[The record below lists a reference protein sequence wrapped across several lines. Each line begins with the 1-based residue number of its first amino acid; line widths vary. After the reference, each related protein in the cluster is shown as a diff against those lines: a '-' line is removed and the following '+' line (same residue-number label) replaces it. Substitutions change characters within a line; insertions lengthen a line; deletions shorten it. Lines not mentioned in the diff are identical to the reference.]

1 MPLERSSEGSGY
13 GTSLTRRQQTEAAPG
28 EIPGK
33 HHHHPRSNHAE
44 DHQGRHRQGRLRS
57 RLQLVVV
64 ASRAGSDPGSR
75 PAAAASLGFHPRSR
89 VRPEGQRPMVHTEKQ
104 NTEPSDVKSVWRD
117 SRFRR
122 HFAGMWVNA
131 FGNGVFNI
139 VLPLL
144 VFDRTHSFAA
154 MGGVALATQLPKAF
168 PGPLVGVLAD
178 RRSPRAMMLWAYLL
192 QAGLVLTIPLAAGA
206 SVASV
211 WLIGLVAYAM
221 NTIDLFARTATF
233 VTVPRVYGDRRSKVN
248 AAFASAWTSASV
260 LGPAAG
266 GFLLQVTSADVL
278 MLLDSLT
285 FLAIAGVVLTIGA
298 PTTPGNAS
306 TAPLRKSLLEGFT
319 WFRRAEGAGRF
330 MSSIAAVAVVYAPL
344 GTLAVFAVRD
354 VYGDGPTEAGVVTS
368 AAGAG
373 LFLGTLICQRLA
385 DRPKE
390 PVMRRAALWM
400 ALGSALFAIPSWLG
414 AAAAMLV
421 VNLCGMV
428 YAVSR
433 SNLIQERVPMEHLGQ
448 TMTAVQSL
456 ESAVQPVSVAVV
468 SAVLALA
475 GPPGAAVFLTVFS
488 VAAALLVLGGGR
500 LLSPRTETAAPPL
513 SHTLNATAS
522 VAAHG
527 GTR

>member
-1 MPLERSSEGSGY
+1 
-13 GTSLTRRQQTEAAPG
+13 
-28 EIPGK
+28 
-33 HHHHPRSNHAE
+33 
-44 DHQGRHRQGRLRS
+44 
-57 RLQLVVV
+57 
-64 ASRAGSDPGSR
+64 
-75 PAAAASLGFHPRSR
+75 
-89 VRPEGQRPMVHTEKQ
+89 
-104 NTEPSDVKSVWRD
+104 
-117 SRFRR
+117 
-122 HFAGMWVNA
+122 MWVNA

-168 PGPLVGVLAD
+168 PGPLIGVLAD

-206 SVASV
+206 STAAV

-233 VTVPRVYGDRRSKVN
+233 VTIPRVYGDRRSKVN

-260 LGPAAG
+260 LGPVAG
-266 GFLLQVTSADVL
+266 GFLLQITSADVL

-285 FLAIAGVVLTIGA
+285 FLAIAAVVLTIGA
-298 PTTPGNAS
+298 PTTPGNTS
-306 TAPLRKSLLEGFT
+306 TAPMRKSLAEGLT

-330 MSSIAAVAVVYAPL
+330 VSSIAAVAIVYAPL
-344 GTLAVFAVRD
+344 ATLAVFAVRD
-354 VYGDGPTEAGVVTS
+354 VYGDGPTEAGIVTS

-390 PVMRRAALWM
+390 PVMRQAALWM
-400 ALGSALFAIPSWLG
+400 AVGSALFAVPSWIG

-468 SAVLALA
+468 SAVLAFA

-488 VAAALLVLGGGR
+488 VAAAFLVLGGGR
-500 LLSPRTETAAPPL
+500 LLTPRTEIPT
-513 SHTLNATAS
+513 ATATPQPLN
-522 VAAHG
+522 VTVPAAAHG

>member
-1 MPLERSSEGSGY
+1 
-13 GTSLTRRQQTEAAPG
+13 
-28 EIPGK
+28 
-33 HHHHPRSNHAE
+33 
-44 DHQGRHRQGRLRS
+44 
-57 RLQLVVV
+57 
-64 ASRAGSDPGSR
+64 
-75 PAAAASLGFHPRSR
+75 
-89 VRPEGQRPMVHTEKQ
+89 MVHTEKKDA
-104 NTEPSDVKSVWRD
+104 EPSGVKSIWRD

-144 VFDRTHSFAA
+144 VLDRTHSFAA

-206 SVASV
+206 SVAAV
-211 WLIGLVAYAM
+211 WLIGLIAYAM

-233 VTVPRVYGDRRSKVN
+233 VTIPRVYGDRRSKVN

-285 FLAIAGVVLTIGA
+285 FLAIAAVVLTIGV

-306 TAPLRKSLLEGFT
+306 TAPIRKSLVEGLT

-354 VYGDGPTEAGVVTS
+354 VYGDGPTEAGIVTS

-373 LFLGTLICQRLA
+373 LFLGTLVCQRLA

-390 PVMRRAALWM
+390 PVMRRAAFWM
-400 ALGSALFAIPSWLG
+400 AFGAALFAVPSWIG

-475 GPPGAAVFLTVFS
+475 GPPGAAVFLTAFS
-488 VAAALLVLGGGR
+488 VVAALLVLGGGR
-500 LLSPRTETAAPPL
+500 LLAPRTETVAPTTSRTP
-513 SHTLNATAS
+513 STLNATAS
-522 VAAHG
+522 AAAHG